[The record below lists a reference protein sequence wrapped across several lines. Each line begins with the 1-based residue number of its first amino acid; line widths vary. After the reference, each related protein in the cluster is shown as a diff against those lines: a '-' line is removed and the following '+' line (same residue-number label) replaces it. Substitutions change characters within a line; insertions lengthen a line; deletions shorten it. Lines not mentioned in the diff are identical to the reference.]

1 MKQNCIRCQLK
12 EDIDRMN
19 IERDHLIFER
29 KANVMDS
36 EIANL
41 SQAIERFNSECE
53 SCKSRRNNVTQTNGK
68 NIFGCHISFYYYGV
82 DHLIVNMCSYI
93 SRGIKNNE
101 LVIISAEQ
109 EVYDK
114 LILLLKNS
122 NIPSE
127 SVVFY
132 PVEDMVLLNK
142 QEGVIAV
149 RNSADKFLADAKA
162 RGYSG
167 IRWIGQPSYAM
178 RKTSKEDFLAFEL
191 SLTEMVREKEISILC
206 IYDAYDYMTGRKY
219 VDCDVMNESM
229 HTHTHMLDLLNE
241 E

>member
-1 MKQNCIRCQLK
+1 MKTEL
-12 EDIDRMN
+12 DF
-19 IERDHLIFER
+19 LIFE
-29 KANVMDS
+29 KNADVTDL
-36 EIANL
+36 EIIKL

-53 SCKSRRNNVTQTNGK
+53 SCKSRRNNVMQTNGK

-114 LILLLKNS
+114 LTLLLKSS

-132 PVEDMVLLNK
+132 PVEDMILLNK
-142 QEGVIAV
+142 QKGVVAV
-149 RNSADKFLADAKA
+149 RNSADKLLAEAKE

-178 RKTSKEDFLAFEL
+178 RNTSKEDFLAFEL

-206 IYDAYDYMTGRKY
+206 IYDAYDYMTDRKY

-229 HTHTHMLDLLNE
+229 HTHTHILGLLNE
-241 E
+241 D